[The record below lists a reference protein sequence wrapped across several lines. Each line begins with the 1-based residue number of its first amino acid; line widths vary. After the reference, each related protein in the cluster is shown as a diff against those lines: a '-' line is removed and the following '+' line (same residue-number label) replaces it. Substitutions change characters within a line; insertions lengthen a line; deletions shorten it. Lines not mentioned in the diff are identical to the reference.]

1 MWKLLKRS
9 SASLMTSD
17 FPPFLC
23 GFTKDHN
30 SEYFLL
36 EMMKACRINNSIN
49 GIEMTQKI
57 LIYYG
62 LNYRLLFFYE
72 FSKNNAKLYNR
83 FQRTKEVPQSSIL
96 GPLLLNIFC
105 YDIFLFKTNENLYNY
120 ANGNTLYVIIKNLF
134 MVKSN
139 PEANFTGLERWF
151 HERFLILENVIICWW
166 ATMTRMIKWI

>member
-1 MWKLLKRS
+1 
-9 SASLMTSD
+9 
-17 FPPFLC
+17 
-23 GFTKDHN
+23 
-30 SEYFLL
+30 
-36 EMMKACRINNSIN
+36 
-49 GIEMTQKI
+49 MTQKI
-57 LIYYG
+57 LISYG

-105 YDIFLFKTNENLYNY
+105 YIFLFKTNENLYNY

-151 HERFLILENVIICWW
+151 HERFLILENVIIC
-166 ATMTRMIKWI
+166 